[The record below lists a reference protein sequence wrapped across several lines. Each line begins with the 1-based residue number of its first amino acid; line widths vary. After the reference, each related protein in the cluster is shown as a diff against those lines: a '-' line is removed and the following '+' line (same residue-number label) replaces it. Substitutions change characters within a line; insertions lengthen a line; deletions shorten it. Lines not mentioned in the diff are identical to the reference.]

1 MSVRIAAVAVLAAAL
16 PPVVAAADAP
26 ARPGKLGLCAA
37 CHGEDGRAGSPGVP
51 RLARQ
56 DETYLRDALAAYRD
70 GRRNHDAMRAI
81 AGALSPGDVEQ
92 LSRWYAGQAAP

>member
-1 MSVRIAAVAVLAAAL
+1 MSVRITVAVLATVLFPAL
-16 PPVVAAADAP
+16 AHADAP

-70 GRRNHDAMRAI
+70 GRRSHDAMRAI
-81 AGALSPGDVEQ
+81 AGALSPGDVAE

>member
-1 MSVRIAAVAVLAAAL
+1 MSVRITVAVLAAVLSPAL
-16 PPVVAAADAP
+16 AHADAP

-70 GRRNHDAMRAI
+70 GRRSHDAMRAI
-81 AGALSPGDVEQ
+81 AGALSPADVAE